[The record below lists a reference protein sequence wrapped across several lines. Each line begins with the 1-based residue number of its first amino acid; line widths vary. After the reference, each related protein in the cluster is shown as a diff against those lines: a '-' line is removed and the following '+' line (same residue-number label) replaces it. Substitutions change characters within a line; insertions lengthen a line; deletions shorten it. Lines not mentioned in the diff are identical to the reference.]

1 MKGYFSN
8 KWNVSRVY
16 WVSEIKTQLQ
26 VIAIKVLIDILD
38 DHWLGYDS
46 KTERLIHFGWFMH
59 KNKIYSKS
67 FHIFQKCVFIF
78 MS

>member
-38 DHWLGYDS
+38 DHWLEYDGQTCRNS
-46 KTERLIHFGWFMH
+46 
-59 KNKIYSKS
+59 
-67 FHIFQKCVFIF
+67 
-78 MS
+78 